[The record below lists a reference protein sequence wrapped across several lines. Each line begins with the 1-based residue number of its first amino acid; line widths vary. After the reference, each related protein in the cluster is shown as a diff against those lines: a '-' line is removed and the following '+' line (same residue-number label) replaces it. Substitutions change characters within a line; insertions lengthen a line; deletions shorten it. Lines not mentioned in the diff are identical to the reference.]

1 MMKRTFEFFKM
12 VVLTMVVA
20 VSISA
25 CGTDDSSAG
34 AYADDV
40 VGNYMGTLQ
49 NPTMGTVEDYNIT
62 VTRLSDTEVRIAPAS
77 GEDSATFNA
86 KLESGSVANTLI
98 LKVATDILANN
109 GSYSKVLEKL
119 SYTLHLGGDDEHNV
133 EVFVGKKVP

>member
-1 MMKRTFEFFKM
+1 MKRTFEFFKM

-34 AYADDV
+34 TYADDV

-62 VTRLSDTEVRIAPAS
+62 VTRNSDTEVTIAPAS
-77 GEDSATFNA
+77 GGDSETFNA
-86 KLESGSVANTLI
+86 TLEAGSVANTLI

-109 GSYSKVLEKL
+109 GSYSILLEKL
-119 SYTLHLGGDDEHNV
+119 SYTLHLGGDDDHNV
-133 EVFVGKKVP
+133 EVFVGKKVH